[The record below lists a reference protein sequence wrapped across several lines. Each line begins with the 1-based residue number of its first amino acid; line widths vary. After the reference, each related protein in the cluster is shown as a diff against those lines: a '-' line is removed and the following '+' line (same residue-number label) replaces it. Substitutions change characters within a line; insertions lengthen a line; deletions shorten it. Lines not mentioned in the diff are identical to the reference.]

1 MNAYYSHCKSDEN
14 GGRVGTT
21 LLRDHLAEV
30 AALAERHVA
39 AAARFRVPRED
50 VLRIVG
56 IAARWHDLGKYTSY
70 FQTYLLT
77 GKRDVH
83 SRHHHARL
91 GAFAA
96 YRKLADIDER
106 LAGVAYIAVL
116 RHHGNLASPLHDEYL
131 RTGSSESIALLVEEQ
146 LSDLASSGE
155 PCLTEIESSDPR
167 ADFKPPD
174 RRAMRKALRTNL
186 EDPADIENYYLVNY
200 LFSLLIEADKLA
212 ASGTTPY
219 DRVSVSEEIVER
231 FIAGLQK
238 GGVSAKAKE
247 RDEIRMSVL
256 GRLDEPGALD
266 RRLFTLTAPTGAGKT
281 LTSLHFALKLRRLVE
296 EATGEKPLVVYALPF
311 INIIEQS
318 LETFQQVIGSD
329 AKVLA
334 HYQYADLMGERGE
347 NKRGGASET
356 NDSESDPTTYDQR
369 KMALETWQADL
380 VVTSF
385 VQLLETLIGY
395 KNRDLKKFHRL
406 AGAIIV
412 LDEPQALD
420 ADYHPLV
427 GAALRWLGE
436 FLGARV
442 VLMTA
447 TKPLIFELANEY
459 LLKGENEKARD
470 RELLEDHE
478 KHFAANNRTRIV
490 PLLADEEDSEK
501 IDEAGFLELFRA
513 KRAANESCLIVV
525 NTVSRSISLYR
536 KLEEELGESEASLFY
551 LSTNLLPAHRLD
563 RINEVRR
570 ALEAGEA
577 PVLVATQTVE
587 AGVDLDF
594 DMGFRD
600 LAPVESIVQVAGRI
614 NRHNKKKPERPLYVL
629 DFGDANMIYGTLGET
644 SSLAALR
651 AHSEGVGE
659 RDYLDLVADYFTE
672 LNSKKAFDK
681 SVKIYEAMKKL
692 DYDGDNGVK
701 TFQVIRNLP
710 GRRSVFIDTD
720 DAASEALAKYRA
732 LREGEI
738 GKAEFEEFRQA
749 FYQHILEVPEKYD
762 VPERVSEYLGLI
774 PRDNVAEKYDAE
786 GIGFIREETS
796 KDEIF

>member
-1 MNAYYSHCKSDEN
+1 MKAYYSHCKSDEN

-39 AAARFRVPRED
+39 DAARFRVPRED

-56 IAARWHDLGKYTSY
+56 IAARWHDLGKYTSF
-70 FQTYLLT
+70 FQRYLLERA
-77 GKRDVH
+77 RDKH
-83 SRHHHARL
+83 KRHHHARL

-96 YRKLADIDER
+96 YNKLVEIDER
-106 LAGVAYIAVL
+106 MAGVAYLAVL
-116 RHHGNLASPLHDEYL
+116 RHHGDLVSPLHDEYL
-131 RTGSSESIALLVEEQ
+131 RTTSSGAILDLITEQ
-146 LSDLASSGE
+146 LSDLAKAGE
-155 PCLTEIESSDPR
+155 PCLTEIESSDPL
-167 ADFKPPD
+167 ADFAPPGT
-174 RRAMRKALRTNL
+174 KALRKSLRANL
-186 EDPADIENYYLVNY
+186 VAPADIENYYLVNY

-212 ASGTTPY
+212 ASGTEPY

-238 GGVSAKAKE
+238 GGASANAKE

-296 EATGEKPLVVYALPF
+296 EATGEQPLVVYALPF

-318 LETFQQVIGSD
+318 LETFQRVIGSD

-334 HYQYADLMGERGE
+334 HYQYADLMGERDE
-347 NKRGGASET
+347 NKRGDASET
-356 NDSESDPTTYDQR
+356 KDSESDPTYDQR

-420 ADYHPLV
+420 ADYHPLI

-447 TKPLIFELANEY
+447 TKPLIFELANEF
-459 LLKGENEKARD
+459 LLEGENEKARD
-470 RELLEDHE
+470 IELLEDHE
-478 KHFAANNRTRIV
+478 KHFVANNRTRIV

-501 IDEAGFLELFRA
+501 IDEASFLERFRD

-536 KLEEELGESEASLFY
+536 ALEEALGESEAPLFY

-614 NRHNKKKPERPLYVL
+614 NRHNKKKPERPLYVV

-651 AHSEGVGE
+651 AHPEGVGE
-659 RDYLDLVADYFTE
+659 RSYLDLVANYFTE

-701 TFQVIRNLP
+701 TFQVVRNLP

-732 LREGEI
+732 LRQGEI

-762 VPERVSEYLGLI
+762 VPERVSDYLGLI
-774 PRDNVAEKYDAE
+774 PRDKVAEKYDAD

-796 KDEIF
+796 EVEVI